1 MTNDLTGLAAA
12 HREAETVGDVVE
24 AGLKLLEQEF
34 AGDAGLVGGLLVVGA
49 ELSLEGEV
57 DALGLLLLTE
67 LETVAD
73 DLLDLAGLAVL
84 AGGEVALLD
93 GAFLGEA
100 LGSLEEEFG
109 SVAAAETADGSCVTC
124 HFYYS

>member
-1 MTNDLTGLAAA
+1 MTDDLTGLAAA
-12 HREAETVGDVVE
+12 HCEAEAVGYVVE
-24 AGLKLLEQEF
+24 AGFKLLEQEF

-57 DALGLLLLTE
+57 DAFGLLLFAE
-67 LETVAD
+67 LQTVAD

-84 AGGEVALLD
+84 AWGKVALLD

-100 LGSLEEEFG
+100 LGALEEEFS
-109 SVAAAETADGSCVTC
+109 SVATAEAADGSCITC
-124 HFYYS
+124 HFYCS